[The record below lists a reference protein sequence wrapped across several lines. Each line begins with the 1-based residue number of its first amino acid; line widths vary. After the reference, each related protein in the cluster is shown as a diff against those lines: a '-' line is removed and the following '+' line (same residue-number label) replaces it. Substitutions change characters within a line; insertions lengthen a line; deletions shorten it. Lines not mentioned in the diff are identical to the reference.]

1 MRRASLWLAW
11 LCVLMAIGAPVHA
24 QQTTGTIAG
33 RLVDAQGAAVPGVTV
48 TGRNAQTGFV
58 RTGVTD
64 GEGIYRLTALP
75 VGTYDLTAELQG
87 FTTIENKGIVL
98 NVGQTL
104 DVDMILKLASVQE
117 SVTVTGETPLIETSS
132 SSVGGV
138 VDVGRIESLPLNG
151 RQFANLAATIPGVGL
166 GFHSDPTKSSQ
177 YSPQINGGNGR
188 NVNYQIDG
196 GDNNDDTVGGLLQLF
211 PLEAIQEFNFVTQ
224 RFKAEY
230 GRSNGGVMNI
240 VTKSGTNDYRG
251 SFFTLFRDKS
261 LNARTFSQEIANI
274 EKTDYRR
281 YQFGGS
287 FGGPILMNRTHFF
300 GAIERTQQDTNQA
313 VNTLGLFPGSD
324 GVYPTPYRENLVTLK
339 ATMNVNPSHY
349 LAVRYGRNNN
359 SQPYDA
365 TLRNAPSAWSVS
377 DNKFN
382 SFNVNHNWVIGGS
395 KLNEIVFQYA
405 DFKNNIP
412 LSSGDPWLIFPNGV
426 RSGANPNT
434 PQSTEQTKWQFRD
447 DFSWSVT
454 GLGGLGHDF
463 KVGANW
469 IHEPHLF
476 ATFNGGAT
484 PQLTLNSNALDST
497 VRQVIYNGGAA
508 SVNIPL
514 DLYAFYVQ
522 DDWRLND
529 RLTLNLGLRYDY
541 VDGVPIE
548 QTANQNFLVMQ
559 SAGQDGRFTNFPLLE
574 DFGQSSRNDG
584 DNWQPRAGFAYDLFG
599 NGRDVVRGGWGVYT
613 DFGYTNSNVL
623 FPAIDVAGG
632 HGQVFFVSNPA
643 GIRKADGSFY
653 TAADPISTIASQ
665 NEVDPTLAPV
675 FGQVASPRLEQPY
688 TRQTNFGWSHQL
700 DSATALTVD
709 YVRVDGRDIN
719 IRFRPN
725 TRIDGGPRRLA
736 DLAIRPNTL
745 SFRTAVS
752 KGEST
757 YDGLI
762 IGLRR
767 RMSRGFDLSG
777 SYTLGDA
784 RSIIGTA
791 NDELDG
797 NNIQDAT
804 DPYNAVNVGP
814 STRTDARHR
823 VSISA
828 VVQAPWGIQVAPF
841 FIYRSGLPTLTF
853 EGVDLN
859 NDGNVNDIT
868 ARAYRY
874 TGLNDD
880 GTATFEDVGPCE
892 SVNCSRRAPFSQL
905 NLRLS
910 KSFQIRGSARIEAI
924 AEVFNLFNAKNP
936 ALPITSQ
943 RVGAGGAQQASFMQP
958 VAYAGDIQQP
968 EQRIGQLGFRFSF

>member
-1 MRRASLWLAW
+1 MRRASLLLAC
-11 LCVLMAIGAPVHA
+11 LFALLAFSAPARA

-33 RLVDAQGAAVPGVTV
+33 RLTDAQGAAVPGVTV
-48 TGRNAQTGFV
+48 TGRNVSTGFL

-64 GEGIYRLTALP
+64 GEGVYRLSALP
-75 VGTYDLTAELQG
+75 VGTYDVTAELQG
-87 FTTIENKGIVL
+87 FAKIENKGIVL

-104 DVDMILKLASVQE
+104 DVDMILKLAGVSE
-117 SVTVTGETPLIETSS
+117 AITVNAETPIIETGS

-138 VDVGRIESLPLNG
+138 VDISRIESLPLNG

-177 YSPQINGGNGR
+177 FSPQINGGNGR

-240 VTKSGTNDYRG
+240 ITKSGTNNYHG
-251 SFFTLFRDKS
+251 SAFTLFRDKS
-261 LNARTFSQEIANI
+261 LNARTFSQQIANI
-274 EKTDYRR
+274 EKTDYKR

-287 FGGPILMNRTHFF
+287 FGGPIILNKAHFF
-300 GAIERTQQDTNQA
+300 GAVERTQQDTNQA
-313 VNTLGLFPGSD
+313 VNTLGLFPSSD
-324 GVYPTPYRENLVTLK
+324 GVYATPYRENLITVKGTINL
-339 ATMNVNPSHY
+339 NPAHY
-349 LAVRYGRNNN
+349 LSVRYGRNNN
-359 SQPYDA
+359 SQPYGA
-365 TLRNAPSAWSVS
+365 TLRNAPSAWSTS
-377 DNKFN
+377 KNEFN
-382 SFNVNHNWVIGGS
+382 SLNLNHNWVIGGT
-395 KLNEIVFQYA
+395 KLNEVVFQYA

-412 LSSGDPWLIFPNGV
+412 LSSSDPWLIFPNGV

-454 GLGGLGHDF
+454 GMGGLGHDF

-484 PQLTLNSNALDST
+484 PQLTLNSDSLNST
-497 VRQVIYNGGAA
+497 VRQVLYNGGAA
-508 SVNIPL
+508 DVNIPL
-514 DLYAFYVQ
+514 DLFAFYVQ
-522 DDWRLND
+522 DDWRIND

-541 VDGVPIE
+541 VDGVPIGQE
-548 QTANQNFLVMQ
+548 PNENFRIMQ
-559 SAGQDGRFTNFPLLE
+559 SAGAAGRFANFPLLE
-574 DFGQSSRNDG
+574 DFGLSSRNDG

-599 NGRDVVRGGWGVYT
+599 NGRDVVRGGWGLYT
-613 DFGYTNSNVL
+613 DFGFTNSNVL

-653 TAADPISTIASQ
+653 TAADPISSIASQ

-688 TRQTNFGWSHQL
+688 TRQTNFGWSHQV

-719 IRFRPN
+719 MRFRPN

-736 DLAIRPNTL
+736 DLPIRPNTL

-767 RMSRGFDLSG
+767 RMSKGFDLSA
-777 SYTLGDA
+777 SYTLSDA

-791 NDELDG
+791 NDELDA
-797 NNIQDAT
+797 NNIQNAA
-804 DPYNAVNVGP
+804 DPYNPVNIGP

-823 VSISA
+823 VSVSA

-841 FIYRSGLPTLTF
+841 FIYRTGLPTLTF
-853 EGVDLN
+853 EGIDLN

-868 ARAYRY
+868 PRAYNF

-892 SVNCSRRAPFSQL
+892 NVNCSRRAPFSQL

-910 KSFQIRGSARIEAI
+910 KSFRISGSARVEAI

-943 RVGAGGAQQASFMQP
+943 RANAAGAQVASFMQP

-968 EQRIGQLGFRFSF
+968 EQRIGQLGVRFSF

>member
-1 MRRASLWLAW
+1 
-11 LCVLMAIGAPVHA
+11 
-24 QQTTGTIAG
+24 
-33 RLVDAQGAAVPGVTV
+33 
-48 TGRNAQTGFV
+48 
-58 RTGVTD
+58 
-64 GEGIYRLTALP
+64 
-75 VGTYDLTAELQG
+75 
-87 FTTIENKGIVL
+87 
-98 NVGQTL
+98 
-104 DVDMILKLASVQE
+104 
-117 SVTVTGETPLIETSS
+117 
-132 SSVGGV
+132 
-138 VDVGRIESLPLNG
+138 
-151 RQFANLAATIPGVGL
+151 VGL
-166 GFHSDPTKSSQ
+166 GNHSDPTKSTQ

-240 VTKSGTNDYRG
+240 VTKSGTNDYHG

-261 LNARTFSQEIANI
+261 LNSRTFSQQIANI
-274 EKTDYRR
+274 DKTDYRR

-287 FGGPILMNRTHFF
+287 FGGPIVTNKAHFF

-313 VNTLGLFPGSD
+313 VNTLGLFPSSD
-324 GVYPTPYRENLVTLK
+324 GVFPTPYRENLVTVK
-339 ATMNVNPSHY
+339 GTTNMSPSHY
-349 LAVRYGRNNN
+349 LSVRYGRNNN
-359 SQPYDA
+359 SQPYGA
-365 TLRNAPSAWSVS
+365 TLRNAQSAWSTS
-377 DNKFN
+377 KNEFN
-382 SFNVNHNWVIGGS
+382 SFNVNHNWVIGGA
-395 KLNEIVFQYA
+395 KLNEVVFQYA
-405 DFKNNIP
+405 DFSNSIP
-412 LSSGDPWLIFPNGV
+412 LSSSDPWLIFPNGV

-434 PQSTEQTKWQFRD
+434 PQVTEQTKWQFKD

-454 GLGGLGHDF
+454 GMGGLGHDF

-484 PQLTLNSNALDST
+484 PQLTLNSDALNST
-497 VRQVIYNGGAA
+497 VRQVLFNGGAA
-508 SVNIPL
+508 DVNIPI
-514 DLYAFYVQ
+514 DLYSAYVQ

-541 VDGVPIE
+541 VDGVPI
-548 QTANQNFLVMQ
+548 NQDPNPNFQMMQ
-559 SAGQDGRFTNFPLLE
+559 AAGQAGRFTNFPLLE
-574 DFGQSSRNDG
+574 DFGQSPRNDS
-584 DNWQPRAGFAYDLFG
+584 DNLQPRAGVAYDLFG
-599 NGRDVVRGGWGVYT
+599 NGKDVIRAGWGLYT
-613 DFGYTNSNVL
+613 DFGFTNSNVL

-653 TAADPISTIASQ
+653 TSADPISSIASQ

-688 TRQTNFGWSHQL
+688 TRQTNLGWSHQV
-700 DSATALTVD
+700 DSATAITAD

-757 YDGLI
+757 YDALI

-767 RMSRGFDLSG
+767 RMSHGFDLTA
-777 SYTLGDA
+777 SYTLSDA

-791 NDELDG
+791 NDELDA

-804 DPYNAVNVGP
+804 DPFAPVNVGP
-814 STRTDARHR
+814 SSRTDARHR
-823 VSISA
+823 VSVSA
-828 VVQAPWGIQVAPF
+828 VIQAPWGIQVAPLF
-841 FIYRSGLPTLTF
+841 LYRSGLPTLTF
-853 EGVDLN
+853 EGIDTN

-868 ARAYRY
+868 ARAFAY

-880 GTATFEDVGPCE
+880 GTATFKDIGPCE
-892 SVNCSRRAPFSQL
+892 NVNCSRRAAFSQL

-910 KSFQIRGSARIEAI
+910 KSVRLGGGARVEAI

-943 RVGAGGAQQASFMQP
+943 RVSAAGVVQASFMQP
-958 VAYAGDIQQP
+958 VSYAGDIGQP